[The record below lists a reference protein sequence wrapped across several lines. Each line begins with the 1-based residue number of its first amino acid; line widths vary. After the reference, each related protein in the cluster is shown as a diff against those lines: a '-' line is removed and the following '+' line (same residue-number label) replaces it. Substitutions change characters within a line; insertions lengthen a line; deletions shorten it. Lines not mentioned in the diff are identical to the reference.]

1 LGEGIGGVELA
12 FTQWLGLELNV
23 VHEGCEAVV
32 LLKALALERR
42 RHFRK
47 GEGGWQVVDQKVVD
61 LSLLDELVEDLLV
74 VVQKT
79 KWVFPE
85 EVGLTAEHVSFGIFP
100 RH

>member
-1 LGEGIGGVELA
+1 
-12 FTQWLGLELNV
+12 
-23 VHEGCEAVV
+23 
-32 LLKALALERR
+32 
-42 RHFRK
+42 
-47 GEGGWQVVDQKVVD
+47 
-61 LSLLDELVEDLLV
+61 VEDFLV